1 MYELLAWQNA
11 HERLQLLPA
20 FRGAGLAQQCMPCPH
35 TSRALCSRCGSEICA
50 KKTIYSRSTQ
60 ICEKN
65 IFLTAR
71 GLKFSRESL
80 CNLYFSREKYIF
92 VVSTLRAKNLFPKQA
107 LQFFACKREDFR
119 KICSFRAKSIYS
131 WCPLC
136 ARKVCF
142 PLGFAIFAP
151 IALEYFLKICNF
163 RAKSK
168 FVVSTL
174 RAKSVFSEAGFA
186 IYLWSPLRARKVC
199 FRRLCNCR
207 AKSLFPSMQARRM
220 SQNLQ
225 FFLIIVS
232 TLRAKSRFPKHDLQF
247 SREKYIF
254 PARMR

>member
-163 RAKSK
+163 RAKCI

-174 RAKSVFSEAGFA
+174 RAKSLF
-186 IYLWSPLRARKVC
+186 L
-199 FRRLCNCR
+199 RRLCNFR
-207 AKSLFPSMQARRM
+207 AKSLFSKHA
-220 SQNLQ
+220 SAKQN
-225 FFLIIVS
+225 
-232 TLRAKSRFPKHDLQF
+232 LQF
-247 SREKYIF
+247 SREK
-254 PARMR
+254 